1 MMSPSLLLVSGVV
14 FFSSVALPTLSFSHG
29 ASHASCLEMIPG
41 HIRAHPLD
49 PHHSFVIFH
58 ASASSYLPGQLITGT
73 DPITLTVRSSRDFM
87 GFLLQA
93 RGAGDQRRR
102 YGRGA
107 RIRSRRIGPPLVIG
121 SWILTPPG
129 THTLHCLSEGD
140 TITHSD
146 KQLKRN
152 LSFVWRAPDK
162 PMGDVQFHI
171 TVVQSYFIYWAG
183 VESAVVRDGNR
194 SVWRGGE
201 TAGPLDIG
209 SMSFSFQE
217 ENTTDLSGGG
227 DQTQKFVNTGVAPTM
242 VELTNFE
249 TLTKLEENPTIPL
262 ALGSIQSKTSS
273 TPESQSKMSEKATVD
288 PGSHTKGPRSSSLSP
303 PSVTTAENQKMDT
316 TTTDQTWTSPGS
328 LLNSLVPFFPQKGI
342 GTWMK
347 DPGINSQDPLLNIN
361 QKGNDTLVSE
371 SSSSAMSGT
380 INRSKEADGNEQT
393 LSRTSSVKGETGS
406 LSITS
411 SKPDSRFHTTS
422 RQMYLYTETSS
433 PKPQTWSPKTLSP
446 SISTPKSSQV
456 TKAGPPSLDPVHDT
470 SPSGSKSTT
479 KPTTLFQMSQSSPPP
494 ASSPSIPHQALGTT
508 SISTQTKPD
517 FVHRDQSQSE
527 TTEESLDTSPQPQS
541 QTLLKTRRTSSSRPD
556 NPVTSTSTTPDLRF
570 VSSLTPSPTFTSPN
584 HLSSGSSGDPS
595 HSSSFIH
602 PSDPASSHPS
612 EYSVLVSTHPSSRPT
627 TPIHSSSSFQ
637 TKHLRA
643 TMAISALPSPLPI
656 STPSHL
662 PSAPSPS
669 TPTSSTTQPSS
680 FNPPTDSLFST
691 AAVSTNPN
699 SSHCFLFSNI
709 SSPSTVTKV
718 SSSTSKPT
726 SFASPPP
733 SLPPTSTSTP
743 LSVGGSSSSS
753 YVSSITTPHP
763 GPLSSIH
770 LLPQTP
776 VTSSVPSK
784 KTTEGQRVGIPL
796 TSSNPVTNLGSPTQT
811 TVIHLNPK
819 PFPNHKLN
827 RGQKTKPELP
837 NIDTKPKK
845 PSGPSEGPD
854 KKGKYPDIN
863 PRHSTWELAMLLG
876 CSAGLGMVLVVG
888 VRYMYRQACGRWT
901 EVTLNDRER
910 EYDRGGRG
918 LIQVQEC
925 GDLVRVRKIR
935 ENSFVLLTEYD
946 VLAPPGE

>member
-1 MMSPSLLLVSGVV
+1 MSPSLLLVSGVV

-58 ASASSYLPGQLITGT
+58 ASASSYLPGQLITV
-73 DPITLTVRSSRDFM
+73 TVRSSRDFM

-93 RGAGDQRRR
+93 RGAG
-102 YGRGA
+102 
-107 RIRSRRIGPPLVIG
+107 
-121 SWILTPPG
+121 
-129 THTLHCLSEGD
+129 THTLHCLSED
-140 TITHSD
+140 
-146 KQLKRN
+146 
-152 LSFVWRAPDK
+152 F
-162 PMGDVQFHI
+162 
-171 TVVQSYFIYWAG
+171 
-183 VESAVVRDGNR
+183 
-194 SVWRGGE
+194 
-201 TAGPLDIG
+201 
-209 SMSFSFQE
+209 
-217 ENTTDLSGGG
+217 
-227 DQTQKFVNTGVAPTM
+227 
-242 VELTNFE
+242 
-249 TLTKLEENPTIPL
+249 
-262 ALGSIQSKTSS
+262 
-273 TPESQSKMSEKATVD
+273 
-288 PGSHTKGPRSSSLSP
+288 
-303 PSVTTAENQKMDT
+303 
-316 TTTDQTWTSPGS
+316 
-328 LLNSLVPFFPQKGI
+328 
-342 GTWMK
+342 
-347 DPGINSQDPLLNIN
+347 
-361 QKGNDTLVSE
+361 
-371 SSSSAMSGT
+371 
-380 INRSKEADGNEQT
+380 T
-393 LSRTSSVKGETGS
+393 LSLKIIET
-406 LSITS
+406 I
-411 SKPDSRFHTTS
+411 
-422 RQMYLYTETSS
+422 
-433 PKPQTWSPKTLSP
+433 
-446 SISTPKSSQV
+446 
-456 TKAGPPSLDPVHDT
+456 
-470 SPSGSKSTT
+470 
-479 KPTTLFQMSQSSPPP
+479 
-494 ASSPSIPHQALGTT
+494 
-508 SISTQTKPD
+508 
-517 FVHRDQSQSE
+517 
-527 TTEESLDTSPQPQS
+527 
-541 QTLLKTRRTSSSRPD
+541 
-556 NPVTSTSTTPDLRF
+556 
-570 VSSLTPSPTFTSPN
+570 
-584 HLSSGSSGDPS
+584 
-595 HSSSFIH
+595 SSFIH